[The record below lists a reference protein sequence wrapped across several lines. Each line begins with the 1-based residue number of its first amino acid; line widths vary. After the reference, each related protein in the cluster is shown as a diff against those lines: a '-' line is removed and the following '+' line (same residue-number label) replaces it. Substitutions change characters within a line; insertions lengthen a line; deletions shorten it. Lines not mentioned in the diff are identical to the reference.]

1 MEKLARTLGCP
12 VRTPFEKEGFQ
23 ERICSKIHVFLK
35 GDINSNSFDPFSEKF
50 SLITEKIGENCNS
63 IKNLPKMRKNS
74 KFVIFELCQHAIPL
88 KKAFLQRTQ
97 LKIFS
102 IFFCQN
108 RCWPLFFQHAFLKL
122 CQKKFKYEL
131 TCALERFWN

>member
-74 KFVIFELCQHAIPL
+74 KFVIFELCQHAIPPKRAFFYKEL
-88 KKAFLQRTQ
+88 YFKKKNYGLFGEK
-97 LKIFS
+97 LKIYQK
-102 IFFCQN
+102 IAKN
-108 RCWPLFFQHAFLKL
+108 ERKFQI
-122 CQKKFKYEL
+122 
-131 TCALERFWN
+131 W